1 MFLLKQTAAISA
13 SAFLQADGE
22 EKKWTSC
29 QWSLDSCCACFLHK
43 FVCLLFP
50 SSIWHNIT
58 LFYSSSNWACWSFS
72 SIQRLCCGPT
82 LKISRNGYMN
92 LGNLLLMTINPLI
105 PLLTCANH
113 WFCLSCSSFGSKG
126 INASWWWVATN
137 NFIDYSSCA
146 WST

>member
-22 EKKWTSC
+22 EKSGPLASGAWIPVVLASCTSL
-29 QWSLDSCCACFLHK
+29 SACFSLPAFDTTSHC
-43 FVCLLFP
+43 F
-50 SSIWHNIT
+50 
-58 LFYSSSNWACWSFS
+58 SSNWACWSFS

-92 LGNLLLMTINPLI
+92 LGNLLLMTVNPLI